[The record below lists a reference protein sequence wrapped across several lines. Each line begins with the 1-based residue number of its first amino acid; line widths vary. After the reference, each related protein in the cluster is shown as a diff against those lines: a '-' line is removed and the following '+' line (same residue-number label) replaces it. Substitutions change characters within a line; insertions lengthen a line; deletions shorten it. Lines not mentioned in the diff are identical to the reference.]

1 MPLNPQAKMILDQ
14 MASLNLP
21 PLWEQSAEDAR
32 AASAARRLPPSNPD
46 PVAESI
52 DRTFPGLGGDV
63 PVRIYKPNY
72 ESDLP
77 ILVWFH
83 GGGWV
88 LGDLEMADP
97 TARALAHRSGVIVV
111 SVDYRLAPEHR
122 YPAAMDDCYAA
133 TLWVAQNASEIG
145 GDVNRIAVGGD
156 SAGGNLAAAV
166 ALRARDEGTVE
177 ISHQLLVY
185 PVTSMDFTSDS
196 YRDNAEGYLLTTKS
210 MRWFWDHYIGPN
222 GNPNDPYASPLAAD
236 DLSGLPNAHV
246 ITAEYDPLRD
256 EGNAYVARL
265 MDAGVPTVS
274 KCYDGMIHGFF
285 GMSEVLDD
293 AKAAIDSAAQELKKV
308 FE

>member
-32 AASAARRLPPSNPD
+32 AASAARRLPPTNPD

-52 DRTFPGLGGDV
+52 DRTVPGSGGDI
-63 PVRIYKPNY
+63 PVRIYKPNN
-72 ESDLP
+72 EVGLP

-97 TARALAHRSGVIVV
+97 TARALSHRSGVIVI

-122 YPAAMDDCYAA
+122 YPAAIDDCYAA
-133 TLWVAQNASEIG
+133 TLWAVQTASDFG
-145 GDVNRIAVGGD
+145 GDPDRIAVGGD

-166 ALRARDEGTVE
+166 ALRARDEGTVK

-185 PVTSMDFTSDS
+185 PVTLMDFTSDS

-210 MRWFWDHYIGPN
+210 MRWFWNHYIGPD
-222 GNPNDPYASPLAAD
+222 GNSDDPYASPLAAD

-256 EGNAYVARL
+256 EGNAYAARL
-265 MDAGVPTVS
+265 SDAGVPTVS

-293 AKAAIDSAAQELKKV
+293 AKAAIDSASQELKKV